1 MLYIAPLHSDAT
13 PPSPSRYVTIAER
26 VALMSSQSDAQPPGV
41 MLDAGDDVGDES
53 SDVSISSV
61 SMFSE
66 LSSGE
71 EAEWSM

>member
-1 MLYIAPLHSDAT
+1 
-13 PPSPSRYVTIAER
+13 
-26 VALMSSQSDAQPPGV
+26 MSSQSDAQPPGV
-41 MLDAGDDVGDES
+41 MLDDGDDVGDES